1 VLIFKD
7 SKPGSTSILPGWL
20 GPIDADA
27 KAGFEAGHGIAVDPQ
42 GRWVAVL
49 GAANPE
55 TDGVWLFSLNGTPH
69 LVRRIDQN
77 RELGG
82 IAFSLD
88 GSVLYVIERQ
98 SYLVVIDPQTGQKIK
113 EFRYPQASG
122 VYGIAG
128 VEANSP

>member
-1 VLIFKD
+1 VLIFKE
-7 SKPGSTSILPGWL
+7 SKPGSTSLLPGRL

-27 KAGFEAGHGIAVDPQ
+27 KEGFEVGHGIAVDPQ
-42 GRWVAVL
+42 GRWIVAL
-49 GAANPE
+49 GADDRE
-55 TDGVWLFSLNGTPH
+55 TEGVWLFSLKGTPH
-69 LVRRIDQN
+69 VVRRIDQN
-77 RELGG
+77 GGLGG

-122 VYGIAG
+122 IYGIAG
-128 VEANSP
+128 IEAP